1 MISLVVLAAG
11 KSTRMKENKL
21 LLRINGETLI
31 RHVVKTATSSNADEV
46 IVVVGYEAE
55 KVKQQLLRLQCK
67 LIMNENYVKGQ
78 SESVKTGLTAVSS
91 NAEAVMVLPADVALM
106 DEQSINK
113 VIDEYRRSKNPIVIA
128 SHQHQSGHPILLDRA
143 LFPEISEIT
152 EDTFGVKAVI
162 NRHRAEVKYVEVGTE
177 NALIDIDTQEEFDT
191 YFRTRS
197 SSHQDRNDM

>member
-31 RHVVKTATSSNADEV
+31 RHVVKTATRSNADEV

-55 KVKQQLLRLQCK
+55 KVKQRLLRLQCK
-67 LIMNENYVKGQ
+67 LIMNENYLKGQ

-91 NAEAVMVLPADVALM
+91 NAEAVMVLPADVALI
-106 DEQSINK
+106 DERSINK

-128 SHQHQSGHPILLDRA
+128 SHQHHSGHPILLDRA

-152 EDTFGVKAVI
+152 EDTFGLKAVI
-162 NRHRAEVKYVEVGTE
+162 NRHRAEVKYIEVGAE

-191 YFRTRS
+191 YFRRRS

>member
-21 LLRINGETLI
+21 LLRINGESLI
-31 RHVVKTATSSNADEV
+31 RHVVKTATGSNADEV

-67 LIMNENYVKGQ
+67 LIMNENYLKGQ

-91 NAEAVMVLPADVALM
+91 NAEAVMVLPADVALI

-128 SHQHQSGHPILLDRA
+128 SHQHQSGHPILLDSA

-152 EDTFGVKAVI
+152 EDTFGLKAVI
-162 NRHRAEVKYVEVGTE
+162 NRHRAEVKYIEVGTE

-191 YFRTRS
+191 YFRRRS
-197 SSHQDRNDM
+197 SSHQDRKDI